1 MSMLKQ
7 QSAPAQFVEE
17 CAPGD
22 PEPERVTPDTGMD
35 EILAP
40 LHDSCF
46 NEGDA
51 VTGWL
56 LEWFSPFNELTDT
69 QREIIAGYETIR
81 KAAGGTRLIEQGSR
95 NDICIYLVEGSLT
108 LTGPDEGTMV
118 IRAGTRRSR
127 LPISVL
133 TPHVYGV
140 TAATDVSVIVFSQQL
155 VRRIIEISTT
165 YTSTGPGRYAEAST
179 AAISNGAQALYLNRT
194 YRLTSK

>member
-7 QSAPAQFVEE
+7 QAAYEARTPRV
-17 CAPGD
+17 
-22 PEPERVTPDTGMD
+22 PEPEVATSDMATD
-35 EILAP
+35 AVLEP
-40 LHDSCF
+40 LNASCF
-46 NEGDA
+46 NDGDA

-69 QREIIAGYETIR
+69 QREILAGYETIR
-81 KAAGGTRLIEQGSR
+81 KAAGGTQLIEQGSLD
-95 NDICIYLVEGSLT
+95 DICIYLIEGSLV
-108 LTGPDEGTMV
+108 LEGPDGGTMV
-118 IRAGTRRSR
+118 IKAGTRRSR

-140 TAATDVSVIVFSQQL
+140 NAATDVSVIAFSQKL

-165 YTSTGPGRYAEAST
+165 YTSTGPGRDADAST

-194 YRLTSK
+194 YRLMPK